1 MRTHFSSPSRMIAR
15 LFLKSIRLYQVF
27 IGPSLGKNCRFYPS
41 CSNYA
46 AKVIK
51 KYGAG
56 TGVWKGLK
64 RILKCHPFNQGGV
77 DLP

>member
-1 MRTHFSSPSRMIAR
+1 MTKMLLEI
-15 LFLKSIRLYQVF
+15 IRVYQIF
-27 IGPSLGKNCRFYPS
+27 IGPGFGKNCRFYPS

-46 AKVIK
+46 AKAIE

-56 TGVWKGLK
+56 TGVWKGLR